1 MNNELQHWNSHLA
14 ARAAATVSYHLAAL
28 GNSPPGFDGTAAN
41 TLMSSLLIASL
52 QKKNNHHK
60 QTQLALNHLR
70 DLLNS
75 KLKHQD
81 LLSQCIIWTARL
93 SEDPSN

>member
-1 MNNELQHWNSHLA
+1 MDNELQHWTSDLEA
-14 ARAAATVSYHLAAL
+14 TAAATVSYHRAAL
-28 GNSPPGFDGTAAN
+28 GNSAPGFDGTAAN